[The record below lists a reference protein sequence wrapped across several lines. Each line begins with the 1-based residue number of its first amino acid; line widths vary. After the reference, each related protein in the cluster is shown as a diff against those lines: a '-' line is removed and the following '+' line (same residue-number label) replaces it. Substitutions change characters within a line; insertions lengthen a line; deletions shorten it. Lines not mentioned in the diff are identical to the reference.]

1 MKEFIIGIW
10 VLFFA
15 VCVSL
20 LMFTIGILYS
30 LGYSIWLSVTGK
42 DWKAFFKFWW
52 RTIDGLFLAVG
63 HALYE
68 IGYALDIAWNV
79 NGEIIEDMIT
89 SEEKTTFGQKDL
101 SVSAS
106 VGKLEIDGKLNKS
119 GRAFSKV
126 LNVFFWQK
134 QHAIDAWNYTQ
145 AKKQLREK
153 YFGSNGKIKIT
164 IEKD

>member
-63 HALYE
+63 H
-68 IGYALDIAWNV
+68 GV
-79 NGEIIEDMIT
+79 
-89 SEEKTTFGQKDL
+89 
-101 SVSAS
+101 
-106 VGKLEIDGKLNKS
+106 
-119 GRAFSKV
+119 
-126 LNVFFWQK
+126 
-134 QHAIDAWNYTQ
+134 
-145 AKKQLREK
+145 
-153 YFGSNGKIKIT
+153 
-164 IEKD
+164 